1 MPADTC
7 GFTTLESLDE
17 FGSIDNLSFSLDSG
31 VWATACVKYGDGA
44 ITSSATVSSDAI
56 RQQHGNA
63 DISSSAS
70 ITANGSRV
78 IDGGSPDISASAT
91 TTADGI
97 RMALGEASISGTA
110 YATANGGFTANGA
123 CQFTGFGE
131 LYAAPNATFAGNASI
146 NGTTT
151 VAADLY
157 IYGQEWTTVSTGSE
171 TWTQIG

>member
-7 GFTTLESLDE
+7 GFTTLESLDA
-17 FGSIDNLSFSLDSG
+17 FGSIDNLSFSLDSD

-44 ITSSATVSSDAI
+44 VTSSATVSSNAI
-56 RQQHGNA
+56 RQQYGDA
-63 DISSSAS
+63 DISSSAT
-70 ITANGSRV
+70 ITANASRV

-110 YATANGGFTANGA
+110 YAQANGGFIANGA
-123 CQFTGFGE
+123 CDFTATAD
-131 LYAAPNATFAGNASI
+131 LYAIPNAIFAGDASI
-146 NGTTT
+146 NVTTT
-151 VAADLY
+151 IGADLY

>member
-17 FGSIDNLSFSLDSG
+17 FGSIDNLSFSLDSD

-56 RQQHGNA
+56 RQQYGDA
-63 DISSSAS
+63 DISSSAT

-78 IDGGSPDISASAT
+78 IDSGDADISASAT
-91 TTADGI
+91 TTADAI
-97 RMALGEASISGTA
+97 RMALGVADISSTASVTG
-110 YATANGGFTANGA
+110 NGGFTANGA
-123 CQFTGFGE
+123 CEFTGFGE
-131 LYAAPNATFAGNASI
+131 MYAAPNATFAGNASI

-151 VAADLY
+151 VVADLY

>member
-17 FGSIDNLSFSLDSG
+17 FGSIDNLSFSLDSD

-44 ITSSATVSSDAI
+44 ITSSATVSSDSV
-56 RQQHGNA
+56 RQRTGDA
-63 DISSSAS
+63 DISVSA
-70 ITANGSRV
+70 TVEANGSRV

-91 TTADGI
+91 TTADAI

-110 YATANGGFTANGA
+110 SAQANGGFTANGA
-123 CQFTGFGE
+123 CNFTGFGE
-131 LYAAPNATFAGNASI
+131 LYAAPNAIFAGDASI

-151 VAADLY
+151 ITADLY